1 MYNYVKPQYTAT
13 FPSKVRGITVGNVTT
28 CSLMCRAEM
37 NTPNTCAHI
46 MSVFLLCLIE
56 QIS

>member
-13 FPSKVRGITVGNVTT
+13 SPSSGSRITVGNVMT
-28 CSLMCRAEM
+28 CFLECKAEM
-37 NTPNTCAHI
+37 NTANTCAHI
-46 MSVFLLCLIE
+46 MSAFLRRLIE